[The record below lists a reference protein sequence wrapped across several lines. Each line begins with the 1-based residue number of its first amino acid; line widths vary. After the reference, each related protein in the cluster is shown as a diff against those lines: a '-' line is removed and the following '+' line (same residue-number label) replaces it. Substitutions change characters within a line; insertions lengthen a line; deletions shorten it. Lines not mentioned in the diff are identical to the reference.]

1 MSTASKINDHLNR
14 LQQCFDS
21 LSLSLSLSY
30 SHYLSLQLYTSKT
43 SFINLQRIL
52 TLSLYLSHTHTH
64 THTHTHD
71 ISIYI
76 SDSHTSLSKIFN
88 LFLAATFSPY
98 FVFITLLLLYFLQIK
113 KLYHDT
119 HLLTPKP
126 FLIHLK
132 IKIQL
137 IKSSIAFEICELGP

>member
-1 MSTASKINDHLNR
+1 MIHSLSL
-14 LQQCFDS
+14 L
-21 LSLSLSLSY
+21 LSLSLSSIVHIQNFIHQPSTD
-30 SHYLSLQLYTSKT
+30 SHSLSLS
-43 SFINLQRIL
+43 
-52 TLSLYLSHTHTH
+52 LSHTHTH
-64 THTHTHD
+64 TLTHTHD

-113 KLYHDT
+113 NLYHDT

-132 IKIQL
+132 IKI
-137 IKSSIAFEICELGP
+137 ISYTVDKIICCL

>member
-1 MSTASKINDHLNR
+1 MIH
-14 LQQCFDS
+14 S
-21 LSLSLSLSY
+21 LSLSLLLSLSLSSIVHIQNFIHQPSTD
-30 SHYLSLQLYTSKT
+30 SHSLSLS
-43 SFINLQRIL
+43 
-52 TLSLYLSHTHTH
+52 LSHTHTH
-64 THTHTHD
+64 TLTHTHD

>member
-52 TLSLYLSHTHTH
+52 TLSLYLSLTHTH
-64 THTHTHD
+64 THSHTHTIYLSISLIH
-71 ISIYI
+71 IHLFLKYSIY
-76 SDSHTSLSKIFN
+76 SWQP
-88 LFLAATFSPY
+88 LFPVTLFS
-98 FVFITLLLLYFLQIK
+98 LLYCYYIFLQIK

-132 IKIQL
+132 IKI
-137 IKSSIAFEICELGP
+137 ISYTVDKIICCL